1 MKVYCLPKVL
11 ASENMAVL
19 TVYRWFSLLSLKK
32 KNSFGGTLWSLSD
45 EC

>member
-11 ASENMAVL
+11 ASENMEVL
-19 TVYRWFSLLSLKK
+19 TAYRWFSLLSLKK
-32 KNSFGGTLWSLSD
+32 NSLGGMLWSLSD